1 MGYFHGKCRV
11 GVLHGPYVK
20 LVFFFFKCFIDSL
33 RITCRSEYDIF
44 WSYSGPSLVLQIY
57 SPSFHVLYFFFLRPI
72 KSDLLDSFPGA
83 WSALLASHL
92 MKTNSPSPSC
102 YQLPIVLTA
111 SSSQLGV
118 GALCPPSPSVIGFCV
133 AGVCTGL
140 LHVVTVTLSSYVQLL
155 SCIQKHGNRFPCID
169 PQPLAHTVFFFF
181 FFNLLFP
188 NNPWA
193 LGEEGVM

>member
-1 MGYFHGKCRV
+1 MFYW
-11 GVLHGPYVK
+11 
-20 LVFFFFKCFIDSL
+20 FFENYMQIRIWYILIILRPFPCPSDLLPLISCSL
-33 RITCRSEYDIF
+33 
-44 WSYSGPSLVLQIY
+44 
-57 SPSFHVLYFFFLRPI
+57 FFFLRPI

-118 GALCPPSPSVIGFCV
+118 GPLCPPSPSVIGFCV

-181 FFNLLFP
+181 FF
-188 NNPWA
+188 
-193 LGEEGVM
+193 